1 MDAPV
6 ITLRQPVHVM
16 VIFTEKDIN
25 TFAVDG
31 ITDGIC
37 HLYYICS
44 SWGSE
49 FRVSGRR
56 EE

>member
-1 MDAPV
+1 MDVPV
-6 ITLRQPVHVM
+6 ITVRQPVYFM

-31 ITDGIC
+31 IMNGIC

-44 SWGSE
+44 PWGSE
-49 FRVSGRR
+49 FGVSWR
-56 EE
+56 